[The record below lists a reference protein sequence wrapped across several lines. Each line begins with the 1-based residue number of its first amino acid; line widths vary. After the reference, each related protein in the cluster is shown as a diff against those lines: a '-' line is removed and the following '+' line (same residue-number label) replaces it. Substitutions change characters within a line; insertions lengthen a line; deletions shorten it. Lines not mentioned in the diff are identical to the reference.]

1 MIGEVVLSWST
12 KTKAAALRRA
22 KMQKR
27 MRELVAEMRKR
38 EPRRTIL
45 DPVEYDVSQATGV
58 PGALAN
64 PALERLLRR
73 QS

>member
-1 MIGEVVLSWST
+1 MISEVVLSRST

-38 EPRRTIL
+38 EPRRSIL
-45 DPVEYDVSQATGV
+45 DPIEYEDDQLPVIKS
-58 PGALAN
+58 GAHPSVL
-64 PALERLLRR
+64 RMLRR
-73 QS
+73 QG